1 MQCHTIRVLCTVET
15 FPPKF
20 EPPAKHR
27 PEDTKLT
34 RTPISTACQVGAGF
48 FTISSTNNSGMHLI
62 AHLRDIKAS
71 DEIMVSYV
79 NAAVPVDE
87 DVVQARYHPRK
98 DLAERARCN
107 HPLLEGM
114 RPASF
119 SCCALF
125 RASSTVF
132 MFVAPFE
139 I

>member
-1 MQCHTIRVLCTVET
+1 
-15 FPPKF
+15 
-20 EPPAKHR
+20 
-27 PEDTKLT
+27 
-34 RTPISTACQVGAGF
+34 
-48 FTISSTNNSGMHLI
+48 MHLI
-62 AHLRDIKAS
+62 AHLRDIKAGE
-71 DEIMVSYV
+71 EIMVSYV

-87 DVVQARYHPRK
+87 DVVQARYRPRK
-98 DLAERARCN
+98 DLACGWRFTHEERVRCN